1 MPNTENLMGILGGTF
16 NPVHIGHLRLAAA
29 VADALHLEALEFMPC
44 AVPPHKPD
52 AALLPFE
59 MRVSLLNAALENG
72 PRQPNPFF
80 RQHSGRRTFRPF
92 LYMESYCAW
101 CERHPDKKPL
111 FILGGEDF
119 ANLGSWFRGMELP
132 LRTSLAV
139 VPRANFQEAA
149 FRHMIMR
156 YWPEAQVQA
165 FPDSEGILYAE
176 LAPGATCFFLPLPVL
191 DISSSLIR
199 RKWLEG
205 GNIRYLA
212 PDPVIELMRG
222 CEKEIRRFWSGT
234 PDYS

>member
-72 PRQPNPFF
+72 PGN
-80 RQHSGRRTFRPF
+80 RTRFSVSTLEGELSVP
-92 LYMESYCAW
+92 SYTWNLIGAW